1 MLNLKSKA
9 IFQFKLFK
17 HCIYQHPLEEQI
29 GRMYMYIQIRF
40 TKGLVQ

>member
-17 HCIYQHPLEEQI
+17 YCIYQRSLEEQI
-29 GRMYMYIQIRF
+29 GRMYVYIQI
-40 TKGLVQ
+40 